1 MAVIAAD
8 KAKPS
13 RSASRS
19 ATPRRRYSSSERTA
33 RACAR
38 VFLYEPAGIGAFRR
52 ISQIS
57 AMVSIRERPPSV
69 RLAWPGT
76 ERAKPTD
83 LFKCEK
89 R

>member
-1 MAVIAAD
+1 MIAAD

-19 ATPRRRYSSSERTA
+19 ATPRRSSSSERTA

-38 VFLYEPAGIGAFRR
+38 VFLYEPAGIDAFRR